1 MNDLRTM
8 LTFEDVLLEPG
19 YSDIASRSEIDL
31 ATEFLGLNFRLPI
44 ISANMSNVTEYDMA
58 SVMTE
63 QGAFYVVHRFMDD
76 EQLYDL
82 FDAFLMHFGP
92 TKGRIS
98 FSVGVRDPEH
108 EMEKV
113 KTIAGF
119 AGGILGELTV
129 TVDTAQGHHQRVAD
143 MIKRLK
149 DFGVQRVIAGNIA
162 TPEGYDFLEEAGADA
177 IKVGIGPGAACTTR
191 EVTGVGVPQ
200 LSAIIDID
208 KQCRVPIYEGI
219 TGRLR
224 TKLGPPVI
232 ADGGM
237 KNSGD
242 IVKALAAGA
251 DMVMLGS
258 LFAGTDDAP
267 GETRLDIRGKMWKRF
282 NGNSIFGSN
291 ALDYTPEGVEGW
303 VEAKGPVGAVLARLE
318 AGIRSGCSYVGAR
331 NLQELRKK
339 AKFIQ
344 ITQAGYQIESAV
356 RVTVD

>member
-1 MNDLRTM
+1 MRTM
-8 LTFEDVLLEPG
+8 LTFEDVLLKPG
-19 YSDIASRSEIDL
+19 YSDIASRRDIDISQ
-31 ATEFLGLNFRLPI
+31 EFLGLDFRLPI
-44 ISANMSNVTEYDMA
+44 ISANMTNVTEYDMA
-58 SVMTE
+58 HVMTE
-63 QGAFYVVHRFMDD
+63 QGAFYVVHRFMSD

-82 FDAFLMHFGP
+82 FDAFLMHFGA
-92 TKGRIS
+92 TKGLIS

-113 KTIAGF
+113 KTIAAF
-119 AGGILGELTV
+119 AAGILGELTV
-129 TVDTAQGHHQRVAD
+129 TVDTAQGHHRRVAD

-162 TPEGYDFLEEAGADA
+162 TPEGYGFLEEAGADA

-200 LSAIIDID
+200 LSAIIDINNH
-208 KQCRVPIYEGI
+208 RLPIYEGI
-219 TGRLR
+219 TGKLR
-224 TKLGPPVI
+224 MRLGPPVI

-331 NLQELRKK
+331 NLQELREK